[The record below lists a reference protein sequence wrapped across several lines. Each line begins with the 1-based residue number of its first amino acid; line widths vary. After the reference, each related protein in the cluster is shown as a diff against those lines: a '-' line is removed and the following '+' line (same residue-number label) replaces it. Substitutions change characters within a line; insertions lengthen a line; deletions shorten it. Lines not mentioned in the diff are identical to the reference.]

1 MSVLRTEVRVRAPAE
16 RLWEVVANP
25 TNLPL
30 WDRHILSVA
39 GVPPGGLRKGT
50 MYSTTLGLMGVRAR
64 VEAEV
69 LELEPP
75 RYSKVRLR
83 GLLDAVVQ
91 TWVEPDG
98 PGRSRLRHRID
109 YTFRGG
115 AIGGMAA
122 RALRLL
128 GAPTVLRRG
137 VDAQRRQAE
146 AEAHRD
152 AG

>member
-1 MSVLRTEVRVRAPAE
+1 MSVLQTEVRVRAPVE
-16 RLWEVVANP
+16 RLWEVVADP
-25 TNLPL
+25 SNLPL
-30 WDRHILSVA
+30 WDRHIVSVR
-39 GVPPGGLRKGT
+39 GVPPGGLRRGT
-50 MYSTTLGLMGVRAR
+50 MYTTTLGLMGVRAR
-64 VEAEV
+64 VKAEV

-98 PGRSRLRHRID
+98 PGRSRLRHRIE
-109 YTFRGG
+109 YRFRGG
-115 AIGGMAA
+115 AIGGVAS

-137 VDAQRRQAE
+137 VEAQRLQAE
-146 AEAHRD
+146 AAARRS